1 MLKKAPR
8 KGSKFI
14 GRLSMEISLPRRY
27 LNCHFVLTVDEKQ
40 TEIDTDN
47 RKIEYIYC
55 KHIIDVAGNYLT
67 CYTCYIANKDS

>member
-1 MLKKAPR
+1 MLKKAPQ

-27 LNCHFVLTVDEKQ
+27 LNCHFALTVDEKQ
-40 TEIDTDN
+40 TKIN
-47 RKIEYIYC
+47 RNNYKIEYIYC

-67 CYTCYIANKDS
+67 RYACYIANKYS